1 MLLIG
6 CSVSFQGS
14 ESRRNR
20 DWDANSVDGVPV
32 VCVQGRKKESEGEA
46 DMWGRSVSQK
56 EGERK
61 EGARG
66 PGCWAE
72 ASWAAVGKE
81 GGAGWAR
88 IRERSGPSGQNRG
101 RERFSFSF
109 VFIFFYSKRYLKLI
123 SKSFLNLF
131 EIF

>member
-109 VFIFFYSKRYLKLI
+109 VFIFF
-123 SKSFLNLF
+123 LF
-131 EIF
+131 EKVFKTHFKILFKSV